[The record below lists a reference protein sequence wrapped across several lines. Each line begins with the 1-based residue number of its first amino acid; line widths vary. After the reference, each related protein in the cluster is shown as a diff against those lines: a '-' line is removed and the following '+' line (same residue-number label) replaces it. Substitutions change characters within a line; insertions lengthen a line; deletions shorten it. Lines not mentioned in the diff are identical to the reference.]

1 MDTQKKHH
9 ERAHKENTDKEMF
22 PKGPLG
28 PILGAPKQYEPLYR
42 GQPRSFDG
50 DRFNSNGLVVEDD
63 DKTNKAAY
71 LLLT

>member
-28 PILGAPKQYEPLYR
+28 PIPGASKQYEPPYR
-42 GQPRSFDG
+42 GASRAPSTVIDSIRMG
-50 DRFNSNGLVVEDD
+50 
-63 DKTNKAAY
+63 
-71 LLLT
+71 